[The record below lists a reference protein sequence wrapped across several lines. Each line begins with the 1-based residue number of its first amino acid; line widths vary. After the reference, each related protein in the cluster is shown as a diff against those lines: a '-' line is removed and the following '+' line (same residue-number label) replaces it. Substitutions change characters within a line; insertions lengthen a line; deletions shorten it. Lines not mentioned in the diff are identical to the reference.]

1 MQRPLHPTGD
11 ITLDWAN
18 MSSTCDPFRVAPR
31 MADTPRGQRKR
42 ETVEAFAWLL
52 EHVMLPRCDE
62 SRRRLTIVDAGC
74 STGSLI
80 LPLAFAFPDANF
92 VGVDLKPNSLAL
104 LNERAA
110 AAGLSNRVSTWEG
123 RIEDYNGPCDAL
135 VSLHACGGASD
146 AALQLAARRAPA
158 GRRAAPFAVSPC
170 CVGALPVGVAP
181 GGRFGSASRGAASAW
196 LSSHLT
202 RAAAAESGDGCGGGG
217 TDLFALL
224 TKSADAHWTSEAVG
238 GPGGAAAAR
247 QQRAK
252 RVIEIDR
259 LASMPGDGLGGRL
272 MRLSG
277 AAMAATSSLAEVL
290 VGPPE
295 VFG

>member
-1 MQRPLHPTGD
+1 MCPNARGLWVRTAFKGFCGFWRKEIGRTGWRRWLVATPIMD
-11 ITLDWAN
+11 
-18 MSSTCDPFRVAPR
+18 RVH
-31 MADTPRGQRKR
+31 TS
-42 ETVEAFAWLL
+42 V
-52 EHVMLPRCDE
+52 
-62 SRRRLTIVDAGC
+62 AGN
-74 STGSLI
+74 I
-80 LPLAFAFPDANF
+80 
-92 VGVDLKPNSLAL
+92 
-104 LNERAA
+104 
-110 AAGLSNRVSTWEG
+110 
-123 RIEDYNGPCDAL
+123 
-135 VSLHACGGASD
+135 
-146 AALQLAARRAPA
+146 AR
-158 GRRAAPFAVSPC
+158 
-170 CVGALPVGVAP
+170 
-181 GGRFGSASRGAASAW
+181 
-196 LSSHLT
+196 SHLT